1 MCWFYSCPF
10 PIWNEQVGYSQAN
23 CISSRVTLMAEKL
36 IFHGIKIQADF
47 EPSLP
52 LGFGKS
58 QEGGRE
64 SGGLIVGA
72 FLLFNRALLSFQ

>member
-1 MCWFYSCPF
+1 
-10 PIWNEQVGYSQAN
+10 
-23 CISSRVTLMAEKL
+23 MAEEL

-72 FLLFNRALLSFQ
+72 FLLFSRALLSFQ